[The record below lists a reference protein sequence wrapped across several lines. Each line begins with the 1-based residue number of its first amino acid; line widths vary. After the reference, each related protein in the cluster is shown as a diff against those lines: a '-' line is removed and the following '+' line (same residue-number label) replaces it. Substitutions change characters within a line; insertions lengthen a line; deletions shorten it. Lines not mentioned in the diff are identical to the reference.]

1 MKKEFIMPSLE
12 MKKFSKEIVM
22 DVSIGA
28 NALAAE
34 GDLKSDVTINQVAVI
49 SL

>member
-12 MKKFSKEIVM
+12 MKKFNKEVVM
-22 DVSIGA
+22 DLSVGT
-28 NALAAE
+28 NAQAAE
-34 GDLKSDVTINQVAVI
+34 DALKNDVNINKVAVI